1 MCFNSVEW
9 LYYSALE
16 HSLCDITVETRA
28 SLKVV
33 SSPPLVPPC
42 TMSRGV
48 FCSRHMCACLPYSA
62 LTFLLYTLHFGFGFC
77 SALAGWLWKNDDVE
91 NRWWRWQ
98 VCWWL
103 RIKLLW
109 GHPMLQGTL
118 LNSNRKSTQI
128 HKYKYTNT
136 QIHIYTNTQIHKNR
150 GQGMLQ
156 GTYPFNIETGT
167 YLEFEPLD

>member
-1 MCFNSVEW
+1 MFIAFSNVSLLQCVSIQSSDCTTVLLSTVCVTLRWRPEQVLKWSHHRRWSLPAPWVGGF
-9 LYYSALE
+9 SALVI
-16 HSLCDITVETRA
+16 CA
-28 SLKVV
+28 
-33 SSPPLVPPC
+33 P
-42 TMSRGV
+42 V
-48 FCSRHMCACLPYSA
+48 FH
-62 LTFLLYTLHFGFGFC
+62 TLLWPFYHTLHFGFGLGEDVFC

-91 NRWWRWQ
+91 NRRWRWQ

-136 QIHIYTNTQIHKNR
+136 
-150 GQGMLQ
+150 
-156 GTYPFNIETGT
+156 P
-167 YLEFEPLD
+167 